1 MFSWQKNND
10 KEVTKNKE
18 NMYVVTN
25 KDMKQLFNFANHM
38 QGLGQVLKT
47 KSGSRRVW
55 VGKKCSNIRWRIPGY
70 LIYHQVY
77 PGISG
82 I

>member
-1 MFSWQKNND
+1 
-10 KEVTKNKE
+10 
-18 NMYVVTN
+18 
-25 KDMKQLFNFANHM
+25 MKQLFNFANDM

-47 KSGSRRVW
+47 KSGSRQVG
-55 VGKKCSNIRWRIPGY
+55 VGKKCSNIRWGIPGY

-82 I
+82 LPEMLGVAEISGNTRYFGLPNAP